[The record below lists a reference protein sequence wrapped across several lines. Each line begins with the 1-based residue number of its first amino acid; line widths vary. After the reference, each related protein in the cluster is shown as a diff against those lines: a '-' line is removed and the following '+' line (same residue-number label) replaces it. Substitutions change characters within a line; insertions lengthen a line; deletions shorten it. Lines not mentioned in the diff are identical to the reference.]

1 MSNKSVSASF
11 FEIYGNQ
18 HDVDGC
24 RPLFTEDA
32 VVHYNGFGGP
42 LNFEGYKQ
50 VGIAY
55 LAGIPDMTTTVVDQV
70 EEGSKVVS
78 RVVWT
83 GTHTSE
89 FNGIPP
95 TGRSF
100 RIEDITIDHIV
111 DNQIRERWVVGDLLG
126 MMQQLGVVPAPQAA
140 WRQKTE
146 I

>member
-111 DNQIRERWVVGDLLG
+111 DNHIRERWVVGDILG
-126 MMQQLGVVPAPQAA
+126 MMQQLGVIPTPGA
-140 WRQKTE
+140 
-146 I
+146 

>member
-18 HDVDGC
+18 HDVEGC
-24 RPLFTEDA
+24 APLFTEDA
-32 VVHYNGFGGP
+32 VVHYNGFPGP

-55 LAGIPDMTTTVVDQV
+55 LAGIPDMTTTVLDQV
-70 EEGSKVVS
+70 EEGGKVVS

-111 DNQIRERWVVGDLLG
+111 DNQIRERWVVGDILG
-126 MMQQLGVVPAPQAA
+126 MMQQLGVIPAPSA
-140 WRQKTE
+140 
-146 I
+146 

>member
-42 LNFEGYKQ
+42 MNFEGYKQ

-55 LAGIPDMTTTVVDQV
+55 LAGIPDMTTTVLDQV

-111 DNQIRERWVVGDLLG
+111 DNQIRERWVVGDILG
-126 MMQQLGVVPAPQAA
+126 MMQQLGVIPAPSA
-140 WRQKTE
+140 
-146 I
+146 